1 MKALLIK
8 DLKTVTFF
16 LIFIAVFSLLSSWS
30 GSMYIGMI
38 YVLMLPILV
47 INQDELTKF
56 NRLVSMMPISS
67 ATVVLEK
74 YVLVLIGLGAAL
86 VFTALGMVVGTF
98 VMGIDVFAS
107 GLIGT
112 LLMQLIMLF
121 IYIAVTM
128 PINFAVSSQVG
139 RTVCMI
145 VSLVIVGV
153 AFGIWTGLSRTQLFD
168 YRTPTFYIV
177 MAVSL
182 VLCLLSIPLTIAI
195 YTKKDK

>member
-153 AFGIWTGLSRTQLFD
+153 AFGIWTGLSRTPLFD

>member
-168 YRTPTFYIV
+168 YKSPTFYIV
-177 MAVSL
+177 MAGSFA
-182 VLCLLSIPLTIAI
+182 LCLLSIPLTIAI

>member
-8 DLKTVTFF
+8 DIKTVMLF
-16 LIFIAVFSLLSSWS
+16 LVFIAVFSLLSSWS

-153 AFGIWTGLSRTQLFD
+153 AFGIWTGLSRTELFN
-168 YRTPTFYIV
+168 YRSPTFYIV
-177 MAVSL
+177 MAGSFA
-182 VLCLLSIPLTIAI
+182 LCLLSIPLTIAI

>member
-153 AFGIWTGLSRTQLFD
+153 AFGIWTGLSRTPLFD

-195 YTKKDK
+195 YTRKDK

>member
-98 VMGIDVFAS
+98 VMDIDVFAS

-153 AFGIWTGLSRTQLFD
+153 AFGIWTGLSRTELFN
-168 YRTPTFYIV
+168 YRSPTFYIV
-177 MAVSL
+177 MAGSFA
-182 VLCLLSIPLTIAI
+182 LCLLSVPLTIAI

>member
-168 YRTPTFYIV
+168 YRSPTFYIV
-177 MAVSL
+177 MAGSL

>member
-56 NRLVSMMPISS
+56 NRLVSMMPICS

-168 YRTPTFYIV
+168 YRSPTFYIV
-177 MAVSL
+177 MAGSL

>member
-168 YRTPTFYIV
+168 YRTPTFYIL
-177 MAVSL
+177 MAGSFA
-182 VLCLLSIPLTIAI
+182 LCLLSIPLTIAI
-195 YTKKDK
+195 YTRKDK

>member
-8 DLKTVTFF
+8 DIKTVMLF
-16 LIFIAVFSLLSSWS
+16 LVFIAVFSMFSSWS

-168 YRTPTFYIV
+168 YRSPTFYIV
-177 MAVSL
+177 MAGSFA
-182 VLCLLSIPLTIAI
+182 LCLLSVPLTIAI
-195 YTKKDK
+195 YTRKDK

>member
-168 YRTPTFYIV
+168 YRSPTFYIV
-177 MAVSL
+177 MAGSFA
-182 VLCLLSIPLTIAI
+182 LCLLSIPLTISI
-195 YTKKDK
+195 YTRKDK

>member
-168 YRTPTFYIV
+168 
-177 MAVSL
+177 
-182 VLCLLSIPLTIAI
+182 
-195 YTKKDK
+195 

>member
-112 LLMQLIMLF
+112 LLMLLIMLF

-168 YRTPTFYIV
+168 YRSPTFYIV
-177 MAVSL
+177 MAGSL